1 MVQFAILWEK
11 EKAHAR
17 VDKEKY
23 TSLQAYDSEVL
34 LDLLISWKN
43 EYLRNSDEDDICEFF
58 YKKLKKYLSKKK

>member
-23 TSLQAYDSEVL
+23 ISLQAYDSEVL

-43 EYLRNSDEDDICEFF
+43 EYL
-58 YKKLKKYLSKKK
+58 SKKK